1 MPVIKNLFDY
11 INATDIAAYV
21 TEKPEN
27 KVPYFAETL
36 FPAQRQLGTDISW
49 LKGANGLPVAIQ
61 PSEYDVKASH
71 GASVGKIDE
80 DHLYYLMSRGLSKH
94 DAMHLVTYGYFLP
107 VLEFISVE
115 SLKERFSDVLKEK
128 VGL

>member
-1 MPVIKNLFDY
+1 MNMM
-11 INATDIAAYV
+11 
-21 TEKPEN
+21 
-27 KVPYFAETL
+27 
-36 FPAQRQLGTDISW
+36 
-49 LKGANGLPVAIQ
+49 LKQAMEQVL
-61 PSEYDVKASH
+61 EM
-71 GASVGKIDE
+71 IDE
-80 DHLYYLMSRGLSKH
+80 DHLYYLMSRGLSKQ

>member
-27 KVPYFAETL
+27 KIPYFAETL

-61 PSEYDVKASH
+61 Q
-71 GASVGKIDE
+71 
-80 DHLYYLMSRGLSKH
+80 
-94 DAMHLVTYGYFLP
+94 
-107 VLEFISVE
+107 
-115 SLKERFSDVLKEK
+115 
-128 VGL
+128 